1 MTNTQFIYLTSWSDT
16 LIWHP
21 DLTPRSDIPIWH
33 PDLTYWIRMGSGCW
47 ISITDPTSWSHI
59 PSRYPDSALW
69 SDTLIWHLIRH
80 LDVKTFQIPCLIFRL
95 DNKTWSDWLS
105 AVTRWPIELFLP
117 AEKVPKFPSTLTP
130 PWMKSHPR
138 FFWSVHYRAVI

>member
-80 LDVKTFQIPCLIFRL
+80 LDVKTFQIPCLIFGL
-95 DNKTWSDWLS
+95 DNKTWSDWLWVQCS
-105 AVTRWPIELFLP
+105 DKVTYWAVPASWKSSQISINFNPTMNEVSPTFLLIC
-117 AEKVPKFPSTLTP
+117 TL
-130 PWMKSHPR
+130 
-138 FFWSVHYRAVI
+138 